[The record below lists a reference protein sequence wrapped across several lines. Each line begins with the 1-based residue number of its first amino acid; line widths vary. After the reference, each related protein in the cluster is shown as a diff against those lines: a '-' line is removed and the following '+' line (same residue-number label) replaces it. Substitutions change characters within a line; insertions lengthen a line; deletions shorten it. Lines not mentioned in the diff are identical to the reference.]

1 MDRFSFVAYIDKNF
15 TLSVQAQRLVYDIL
29 FYIEDNFDD
38 TETQRSVARDL
49 LDSIGLSDEEFNL
62 IDF

>member
-1 MDRFSFVAYIDKNF
+1 MDRFSFMAYINENF

-38 TETQRSVARDL
+38 PETQRSIAREL
-49 LDSIGLSDEEFNL
+49 LDSIGLSDEEYNL
-62 IDF
+62 IKF

>member
-1 MDRFSFVAYIDKNF
+1 MDRFSFMAYINENF

-38 TETQRSVARDL
+38 PEDQKAAAKEL
-49 LDSIGLSDEEFNL
+49 LDSIGLSDEEYNL
-62 IDF
+62 IKF